1 MRCPGLHRYQIKFST
16 LSQNTR
22 IATNSP
28 QSGCKSAS
36 GASHMGIAS
45 GLESAL
51 GVSAFTGRA
60 RTLAWDKRLYRHK
73 EINSEV

>member
-1 MRCPGLHRYQIKFST
+1 MRCPGLYRYQVKFST

-22 IATNSP
+22 ISTNSP

-36 GASHMGIAS
+36 GVSHMGIAS
-45 GLESAL
+45 GLESASR
-51 GVSAFTGRA
+51 VSAFAGRA
-60 RTLAWDKRLYRHK
+60 RTLAWDKRLYSHK